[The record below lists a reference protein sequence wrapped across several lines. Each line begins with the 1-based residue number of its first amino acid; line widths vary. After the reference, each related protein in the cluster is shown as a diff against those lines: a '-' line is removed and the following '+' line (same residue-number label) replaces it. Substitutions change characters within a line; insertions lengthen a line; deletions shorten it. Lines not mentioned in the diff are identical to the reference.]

1 MSASIH
7 VRLGTR
13 GSQLARWQAQW
24 VAERLAGLGA
34 EVELVPIVTTG
45 DRHTEG
51 SIGSLGDRGVFTKE
65 IQRAL
70 LDERVDVAVHSL
82 KDVPTDAVPGLVL
95 AAVPERAPVAD
106 VLVSRRWP
114 SLDAIPQGGV
124 LGTGSL
130 RRRAQLLAVR
140 PDLQMR
146 DLRGNVD
153 TRLRKVSEGQYDAV
167 VLAEAGLRRLG
178 LEAHI
183 AQVLPP
189 TILLPAVG
197 QGALGLETRQDDEAV
212 RELVARLDHAPTHA
226 AVLAERAMLA
236 ALGGGCLTPI
246 AAWGRVEDGSLV
258 LAGRVLAPDGSERVE
273 VELSAPPENAEDL
286 GRRVAQQLLA
296 QGAARL
302 LAASRSAS

>member
-1 MSASIH
+1 MSASLR

-24 VAERLAGLGA
+24 VAERLATLGA
-34 EVELVPIVTTG
+34 EVELVPIVTAG
-45 DRHTEG
+45 DRHSEG
-51 SIGSLGDRGVFTKE
+51 SIGSLGERGVFTKE

-70 LDERVDVAVHSL
+70 LDRRVDLAVHSL
-82 KDVPTDAVPGLVL
+82 KDVPTEQVPGLVL

-114 SLDAIPQGGV
+114 SLEAVPQGGI

-140 PDLQMR
+140 PDLQVR
-146 DLRGNVD
+146 GLRGNVD
-153 TRLRKVSEGQYDAV
+153 TRLRKVQEGQYDAV

-178 LEAHI
+178 LDAHI
-183 AQVLPP
+183 VQVLPP
-189 TILLPAVG
+189 AIVLPAVG
-197 QGALGLETRQDDEAV
+197 QGALGLETRGDDAAV
-212 RELVARLDHAPTHA
+212 RELVSPLDHGPTRA

-246 AAWGRVEDGSLV
+246 AAWGRMENGTLV
-258 LAGRVLAPDGSERVE
+258 LAGRVLAPDGSERIE
-273 VELSAPPENAEDL
+273 AELTGPPNAAEDL
-286 GRRVAQQLLA
+286 GRQLAQQLLA

-302 LAASRSAS
+302 LAAAREAS